1 MLAPLWL
8 TLKIALLAT
17 LLAGA
22 VGIALGWWMS
32 QRRFA
37 GKNFVDALL
46 MLPMVLPPTVLG
58 YYLIVVIGRN
68 GVLGQYLDRWFGI
81 NLMFTWQGAVIAAS
95 LVSLPLIYK
104 AARAAFEDVD
114 RRFPHAA
121 RTLGA
126 GESEI
131 FLRIALPL
139 AVRGIAAGL
148 MLAFARAMGEF
159 GATLMIAG
167 NLPGKTQTLSI
178 AIYDAVQAGN
188 DAQALWLTLVISV
201 VCVVVL
207 VVSGRMLQARH

>member
-1 MLAPLWL
+1 MLVPLWL
-8 TLKIALLAT
+8 TLKVALIAT
-17 LLAGA
+17 VLAGV
-22 VGIALGWWMS
+22 VGVGLAWWMAR
-32 QRRFA
+32 RRFA
-37 GKNFVDALL
+37 GQSLVDAVL

-58 YYLIVVIGRN
+58 YYLIVLIGRN

-81 NLMFTWQGAVIAAS
+81 NLIFTWQGAVIAAS
-95 LVSLPLIYK
+95 IVSLPLVYK

-114 RRFPHAA
+114 DRFAHAA

-126 GESEI
+126 GELEI
-131 FLRIALPL
+131 FLRVSLPL

-178 AIYDAVQAGN
+178 AVYDAVQAGN
-188 DAQALWLTLVISV
+188 DAEALWLTLVISV
-201 VCVVVL
+201 VCLTVL
-207 VVSGRMLQARH
+207 VVSSRLLKAKH